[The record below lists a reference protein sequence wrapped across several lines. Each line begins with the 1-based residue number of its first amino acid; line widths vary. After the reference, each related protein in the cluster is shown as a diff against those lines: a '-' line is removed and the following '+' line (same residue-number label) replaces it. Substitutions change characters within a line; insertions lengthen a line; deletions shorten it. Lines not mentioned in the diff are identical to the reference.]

1 MLQVCVGFPVEFHL
15 RKFHWL
21 ESIPLKFHIK
31 SHDGSSGSSCW
42 YGVVK
47 EDGPYL
53 HTTPMALTRDWSLRL
68 WRVQMFKCV
77 KPLTNQNPLPF
88 TQWACLRT
96 FLDMIRRFTGIS
108 AFHRRQ
114 ARVFLYYLF
123 IYCRGLLLFSRCCA
137 CAFMCLSIIQ
147 IMSRWSIL
155 NRMDY
160 RPSWSRSSL
169 SASFCRRRNS
179 LHTENGRR

>member
-1 MLQVCVGFPVEFHL
+1 
-15 RKFHWL
+15 
-21 ESIPLKFHIK
+21 
-31 SHDGSSGSSCW
+31 
-42 YGVVK
+42 
-47 EDGPYL
+47 
-53 HTTPMALTRDWSLRL
+53 
-68 WRVQMFKCV
+68 MFKCV
-77 KPLTNQNPLPF
+77 EPGDQSDSASF

-96 FLDMIRRFTGIS
+96 FLDKTISVTGIS

-114 ARVFLYYLF
+114 AIVFLCYLF
-123 IYCRGLLLFSRCCA
+123 IYRRRLLLFWRCCA

-147 IMSRWSIL
+147 ITSRWTIL
-155 NRMDY
+155 SRMDY